1 MQFPDDTYMKSEPVI
16 NIISGAG
23 GNQNIK
29 GRRVT
34 TAQEENLGARVEYY
48 IDNVVI
54 ESVLGQGGPSR
65 MPPVHQF
72 RFEVTEPYSMG
83 MFLEAL
89 QIAAQTSGYNS
100 YIDAPMCLMC
110 DFIGHT
116 DDGQTKRVARR
127 FFPIQMSGANM
138 TVDAGGTKYE
148 CEAIATSGMA
158 NRDSVQRLQ
167 TDITVIGGTVE
178 QALQSGS
185 QSLTRVM
192 NSTLLEREP
201 TETQAFADEYI
212 IVFPKAENL
221 ASSNSQSE
229 QNDSGESATY
239 DPQEEYRT
247 RYGDTGGKQDVNYEE
262 WFKNVTG
269 FSVKRSKTS
278 DALKA
283 QSVEIET
290 MNEIGKGKLLEDKL
304 DKGGVRPANYY
315 ASYDKEKNVYEQ
327 GNISI
332 PPNLR
337 AFKFTK
343 GTKVNNIIEEL
354 VVGSSFGKELLDK
367 EPDDKGFRE
376 WFTIQHMVFSVPVK
390 QVQEKKAR
398 MPKIYLFKIIP
409 YKVHASLWMKP
420 SDNPP
425 GVKEMIREVRKEY
438 NYIYTGKNKD
448 IINFDIKYDYR
459 FFTPVPKDK
468 GAVAEHNFAGES
480 SRDKT
485 EDGKKL
491 VEGNGSSSYTDHKFP
506 VKQVGASDVQPIVSG
521 MSAVGGDEKDKIA
534 REFHNALINS
544 NVDLVKC
551 NLQIMGDPWY
561 LSDSGIGN
569 YQADAGPIM
578 FDTDQ
583 KPPQMDYIRQQVFIL
598 LNFRTPF
605 DYPDELDQRRVRN
618 GSMDNNS
625 LLDGKG
631 FVEKVDT
638 FSGLYRITRVTSE
651 FSQGQFSQT
660 LEMLRMPNQSVTEDA
675 PESKTANL
683 EVEKVESKN
692 P

>member
-1 MQFPDDTYMKSEPVI
+1 
-16 NIISGAG
+16 
-23 GNQNIK
+23 
-29 GRRVT
+29 
-34 TAQEENLGARVEYY
+34 
-48 IDNVVI
+48 
-54 ESVLGQGGPSR
+54 
-65 MPPVHQF
+65 
-72 RFEVTEPYSMG
+72 
-83 MFLEAL
+83 
-89 QIAAQTSGYNS
+89 
-100 YIDAPMCLMC
+100 
-110 DFIGHT
+110 
-116 DDGQTKRVARR
+116 
-127 FFPIQMSGANM
+127 
-138 TVDAGGTKYE
+138 
-148 CEAIATSGMA
+148 
-158 NRDSVQRLQ
+158 
-167 TDITVIGGTVE
+167 
-178 QALQSGS
+178 
-185 QSLTRVM
+185 
-192 NSTLLEREP
+192 
-201 TETQAFADEYI
+201 
-212 IVFPKAENL
+212 
-221 ASSNSQSE
+221 
-229 QNDSGESATY
+229 
-239 DPQEEYRT
+239 
-247 RYGDTGGKQDVNYEE
+247 
-262 WFKNVTG
+262 
-269 FSVKRSKTS
+269 
-278 DALKA
+278 
-283 QSVEIET
+283 
-290 MNEIGKGKLLEDKL
+290 
-304 DKGGVRPANYY
+304 
-315 ASYDKEKNVYEQ
+315 
-327 GNISI
+327 
-332 PPNLR
+332 
-337 AFKFTK
+337 
-343 GTKVNNIIEEL
+343 
-354 VVGSSFGKELLDK
+354 
-367 EPDDKGFRE
+367 
-376 WFTIQHMVFSVPVK
+376 
-390 QVQEKKAR
+390 

-491 VEGNGSSSYTDHKFP
+491 VEGDGTSSYTDHKFP

-675 PESKTANL
+675 PESKTQNL
-683 EVEKVESKN
+683 EVEPVKEAN
-692 P
+692 GPG